1 MLTVSCWLWPWLPRL
16 QLDVPGGSLPFCHV
30 SQSLTW
36 QTGFLQSREEGDLCP
51 FCPGETGLLSPLCAK
66 WEEPK
71 LCSLLGGH
79 QSSHACTKSR
89 WMNELSSVV
98 TVQSGRQGRFWVHIS
113 SQVLSNCPGHL
124 HLRATIPGV
133 RSVIKLEQSQLLCSE
148 TSRVKALLFVELEF
162 DHIQNGE
169 SWSEL
174 EETESII
181 HTL

>member
-1 MLTVSCWLWPWLPRL
+1 MAATAAARCARRLPALLSHEPVS
-16 QLDVPGGSLPFCHV
+16 HMA
-30 SQSLTW
+30 
-36 QTGFLQSREEGDLCP
+36 TGFLQSREEGDLCP
-51 FCPGETGLLSPLCAK
+51 FCPGEMGLLSPLCAK

-79 QSSHACTKSR
+79 QAGHACTKSR
-89 WMNELSSVV
+89 WMNELSGMV
-98 TVQSGRQGRFWVHIS
+98 TDQSGGQGRFWVHIS

-133 RSVIKLEQSQLLCSE
+133 GSVIKLGQSQLLCSE
-148 TSRVKALLFVELEF
+148 TSRVKPLLFVDLEF

-174 EETESII
+174 EETKSII